1 MIRNS
6 IVALVVLFVLLIPS
20 VYAASDVYMV
30 LGSEELSGCP
40 CNTLQNTLTVTNTG
54 DTTDT
59 FTFSLD
65 LPEGWSGF
73 IKPEGI
79 FAVGETRN
87 INFYIT
93 PACFIE
99 PGSYTVKVSA
109 KTSDGREFIE
119 NVDVDVLRCH
129 DVEIQAEEL
138 KTGCAGFPADY
149 KMVVKNL
156 GKVSET
162 FTVEVTTSWGEDIL
176 SASMDID
183 KQKNETFDVSVMP
196 PSAGTH
202 YITIVAQSQDSYAK
216 AEKKLQLDME
226 NCYDFSLDLQP
237 EEETVCLGGS
247 GKYVLSITNRGSKED
262 TYKIYAPEWV
272 IMNQDSIKVSPNTE
286 RSVGLFAYPEMEGK
300 NTFEIKVVSS
310 SYGKVVKMISG
321 VANTIE
327 CKDVAVIVSPAEDT
341 VCQAMTKEFEVTVK
355 NTGTVGDS
363 FELSTDVGTL
373 EKNKVVLE
381 AGEVETVKLTIDS
394 GKMDTGIHKITVTAR
409 SGNVVDQNIV
419 SLTVEDCYS
428 LEFDVKPKKLDAC
441 TGDKIEYAI
450 NLKNTGKF
458 PEEYTL
464 KVDEQVIG
472 TVFLT
477 PGESKIVNTTL
488 LVSYP
493 FEEVHNLT
501 FKAVSKRKSFE
512 SLSELGVKAKE
523 KCYSVEMSAERVNE
537 VKRIEIGTGLSIPLK
552 IRNAGERE
560 DTYKVSVDGPSWIH
574 LSDEQI
580 SLKSGEEEKIYL
592 YASPAFGVEDG
603 IYTAVVGVSS
613 ENAENQLNFKLGIGN
628 ATAPAQQ
635 PGQNQ
640 TNVSVG
646 GPPTGMIPAGGAT
659 GKVILLGVITLFI
672 IIILALKLVLFV
684 K

>member
-1 MIRNS
+1 MIRNL
-6 IVALVVLFVLLIPS
+6 IVALTVLFVLLIPS

-30 LGSEELSGCP
+30 LESEELSGCP

-73 IKPEGI
+73 IKPEGT
-79 FAVGETRN
+79 FGVGETRN

-119 NVDVDVLRCH
+119 NVDVDALRCH

-138 KTGCAGFPADY
+138 KTACTEFPVDY
-149 KMVVKNL
+149 EMVVKNL
-156 GKVSET
+156 GTVSET

-183 KQKNETFDVSVMP
+183 KQKEETFDVSVIP
-196 PSAGTH
+196 PSAGMH
-202 YITIVAQSQDSYAK
+202 HITIVAQSHDSYAK
-216 AEKKLQLDME
+216 AEKKLQLDVE

-237 EEETVCLGGS
+237 EEDNVCLGGS
-247 GKYVLSITNRGSKED
+247 GKYALSIANTGSKED
-262 TYKIYAPEWV
+262 TYNIYAPEWI
-272 IMNQDSIKVSPNTE
+272 IMNQDSINIPPNTE
-286 RSVGLFAYPEMEGK
+286 RNIGLFAYPEMEGR
-300 NTFEIKVVSS
+300 NTFEIRVVSS
-310 SYGKVVKMISG
+310 SYGKAVKLVSG
-321 VANTIE
+321 IANTIE

-341 VCQAMTKEFEVTVK
+341 VCQGMTKEFEVTVK

-363 FELSTDVGTL
+363 FDIVTDIGTL
-373 EKNKVVLE
+373 EENKVVLE
-381 AGEVETVKLTIDS
+381 AGEVEEVKLIVDS
-394 GKMDTGIHKITVTAR
+394 GKLDLGTNHITVAAR
-409 SGNVVDQNIV
+409 SGDVVDQNIV

-428 LEFDVKPKKLDAC
+428 LEFDVNPKKLEAC
-441 TGDKIEYAI
+441 MGDKREFTV

-477 PGESKIVNTTL
+477 PGESKTVNTTL

-493 FEEVHNLT
+493 FEEVHDLT
-501 FKAVSKRKSFE
+501 FKAVSERKSFE
-512 SLSELGVKAKE
+512 SLSELNVKAKE
-523 KCYSVEMSAERVNE
+523 KCYSVELSAERVNE
-537 VKRIEIGTGLSIPLK
+537 VKRVEIGTGLSIPLK
-552 IRNAGERE
+552 IKNAGERE
-560 DTYKVSVDGPSWIH
+560 DTYRVSINGPSWIH

-580 SLKSGEEEKIYL
+580 SLKSGEEEEIYL

-603 IYTAVVGVSS
+603 IYTAVVSVSS
-613 ENAENQLNFKLGIGN
+613 ENAENQLNFKVGIGN
-628 ATAPAQQ
+628 AAAPAQES
-635 PGQNQ
+635 GQNQ
-640 TNVSVG
+640 TNVSSG